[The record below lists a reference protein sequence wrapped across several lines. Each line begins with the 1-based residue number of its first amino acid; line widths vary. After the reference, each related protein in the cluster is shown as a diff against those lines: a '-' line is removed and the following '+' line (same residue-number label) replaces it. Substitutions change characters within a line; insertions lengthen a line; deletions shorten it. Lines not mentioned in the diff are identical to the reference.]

1 MSPTQKIRLYPFRH
15 RQQDVVVASFEY
27 DASLVNMIKQLPG
40 ACWSRTL
47 KSWYFPK
54 DIFDLHRFFEAFKE
68 VAYTDYSAL
77 KSNSLQVSEPEEDS
91 KTYPPRNPVELPKGY
106 LEMLDQKRYSDN
118 TKKIYTAYMRDF
130 MVVFKGR
137 DIEKISKEQINQ
149 YILWLIKTKDIS
161 ASQQNQRINAIKFYY
176 EKVLGGEKHHYQIE
190 RPRKKRHLP
199 DVLSK
204 EEIGKM
210 LMVSENSKHKCLLAL
225 LYSCGLR
232 RSEAINLR
240 IEDIDSKRMLIKVK
254 GAKGDKDRY
263 VPLSKHLLFLFREY
277 FKEYKPKEYLFTG
290 QGGTLQYSGE
300 SISKVVKA
308 AAIKAGINKRV
319 YPHILRHSFATH
331 HLEQG
336 TDLRF
341 IQELLGHESSKT
353 TERYTHVAQNHIT
366 KIKNPM
372 DDIFENST

>member
-54 DIFDLHRFFEAFKE
+54 NIFDLHLFFETFKE
-68 VAYTDYSAL
+68 VGYVDYSGL
-77 KSNSLQVSEPEEDS
+77 KIGNPAIEPS
-91 KTYPPRNPVELPKGY
+91 SAPPRIKINKVELPKGY
-106 LEMLDQKRYSDN
+106 LEMLEQKRYSEN
-118 TKKIYTAYMRDF
+118 TKKVYISYMRDF
-130 MVVFKGR
+130 ATMFRKFDLPQVTK
-137 DIEKISKEQINQ
+137 DPINR
-149 YILWLIKTKDIS
+149 YILWLIREKEIS
-161 ASQQNQRINAIKFYY
+161 PSQQNQRINAIKFYY
-176 EKVLGGEKHHYQIE
+176 EKVLGGEKHHCQIE

-240 IEDIDSKRMLIKVK
+240 IEDIDSKWMLIKVK